1 MPLGPQLMKAF
12 DIDPHH
18 FGWLISSY
26 SLASGVS
33 GLSSAFFIDRFDRKK
48 SLLFLTTGF
57 AIGTLACGLAS
68 NYVFMM
74 IARALAGVFGGIIS
88 SQVLAIVGDRIA
100 PEKRGQ
106 ATGIVMMTFSLASV
120 LGVPLSIYMATH
132 ISWHAP
138 FIFLG
143 IFAAVMTA
151 LGLTYLPAMNEHLKV
166 KQQKKAIHDI
176 LHLLGQRET
185 LLPLLLS
192 ALLIFSQFLI
202 IPFISPSLVANVG
215 IAPADLTY
223 LYLLGGLSTILSSP
237 RVGKWIDRTSSLDV
251 LQTTIL
257 ASLIPILLITHLFE
271 IPFVIVLL
279 IGITFFIASSSRN
292 VPILNFLNSRIPAH
306 LRGRYMSLNTCLQSL
321 SMATASSLAGTMIA
335 RAPDGRL
342 LHFER
347 VGYLSCALSALAW
360 IVVRSGFRSER
371 KPRSS
376 RT

>member
-26 SLASGVS
+26 SLASGLS
-33 GLSSAFFIDRFDRKK
+33 GLSSALFIDRFDRKK
-48 SLLFLTTGF
+48 SLLFLTAGF
-57 AIGTLACGLAS
+57 SLGTLACGLAS
-68 NYVFMM
+68 SYIFMI

-100 PEKRGQ
+100 AEKRGQ

-151 LGLTYLPAMNEHLKV
+151 LGMNYLPSMVEHLKI
-166 KQQKKAIHDI
+166 KQEKKAIHDI
-176 LHLLGQRET
+176 IELLRRRAT

-215 IAPADLTY
+215 IAPADLTF
-223 LYLLGGLSTILSSP
+223 LYLLGGLSTIITSP
-237 RVGKWIDRTSSLDV
+237 RVGKWIDRSSSLDV
-251 LQTTIL
+251 LQITTL
-257 ASLIPILLITHLFE
+257 ASLLPILLVTHLFE

-292 VPILNFLNSRIPAH
+292 VPILNFLNSRIPAN

-321 SMATASSLAGTMIA
+321 SMATASSLAGTLIV
-335 RAPDGRL
+335 RSPEGRL

-347 VGYLSCALSALAW
+347 VGYLSCALSVVAW
-360 IVVRSGFRSER
+360 IIVRNGFRAER
-371 KPRSS
+371 GRKS
-376 RT
+376 